1 MSLRHI
7 LIGTIWFGQIF
18 SAPLMA
24 QQVNIEVKDTTHTI
38 HIPEVD
44 IYGHRH
50 WANDT
55 VRYRYNQMRYYVS
68 TILPYVDAAAQFYN
82 DMAKAEQ
89 ENNLRRRE
97 RKALINTHEAELKN
111 KFEDSLYTLNVT
123 QGKLLIK
130 LISRQTGKTV
140 YTLLNEYK
148 NTWVAVKWRLWGTV
162 NGIALNSIYRPE
174 EEKDLEEIMVGF
186 DRPLP
191 DFYKK

>member
-1 MSLRHI
+1 MKLGQLVI
-7 LIGTIWFGQIF
+7 CTIWIGQ
-18 SAPLMA
+18 LLGTELRA
-24 QQVNIEVKDTTHTI
+24 QQCITDGKDTIGTI

-44 IYGHRH
+44 IYGKRH

-89 ENNLRRRE
+89 ENNLGRRQ
-97 RKALINTHEAELKN
+97 RKALIKNREEALRD
-111 KFEDSLYTLNVT
+111 KFEDSLYALNVT

-130 LISRQTGKTV
+130 LISRQTGRSV
-140 YTLLNEYK
+140 YDLLGDYK
-148 NTWVAVKWRLWGTV
+148 NSWVAVKWRIWGSV
-162 NGIALNSIYRPE
+162 NGIALNTIYKPE
-174 EEKDLEEIMVGF
+174 EEKDLEQIMIGF

-191 DFYKK
+191 EFYKK